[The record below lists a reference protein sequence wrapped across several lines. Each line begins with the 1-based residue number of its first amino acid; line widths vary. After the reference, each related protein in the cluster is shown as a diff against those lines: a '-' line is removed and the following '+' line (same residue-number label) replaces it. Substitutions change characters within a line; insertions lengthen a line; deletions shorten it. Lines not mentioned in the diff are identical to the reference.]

1 MLHIPMPIT
10 LNFLMYTVGLWAI
23 LKWEWWIERF
33 SFSNSGQKHISLR
46 LRNNSLRLMTKV
58 KKYKVPTHELMATLN
73 LIKLSP
79 NHRNE
84 KTEKWILW
92 WIHGT
97 NGLNYL
103 VPETNLIFSHS
114 CKGDESL
121 VVEVAAY
128 SQVMTVAFEVVPF
141 VHIHSVTL
149 VRHNLLTKANANFC
163 GEDLWVSS
171 SLFLK

>member
-1 MLHIPMPIT
+1 
-10 LNFLMYTVGLWAI
+10 
-23 LKWEWWIERF
+23 
-33 SFSNSGQKHISLR
+33 
-46 LRNNSLRLMTKV
+46 MTKV

-84 KTEKWILW
+84 KTEKCILW

-103 VPETNLIFSHS
+103 VPKTNLLVNHS

-163 GEDLWVSS
+163 GEDL
-171 SLFLK
+171 